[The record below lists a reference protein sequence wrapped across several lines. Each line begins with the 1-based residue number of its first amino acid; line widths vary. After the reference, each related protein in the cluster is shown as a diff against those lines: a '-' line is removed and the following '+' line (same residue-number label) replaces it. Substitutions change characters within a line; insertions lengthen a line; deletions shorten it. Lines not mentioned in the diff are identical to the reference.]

1 MKNEQLET
9 MVRITVKEQTE
20 EKTMEGNKAVSDT
33 SGVLNTPT
41 RTLQGARRRRQKR
54 PEKTPEEVIA
64 ENLPNVRK
72 GTLKSRMR
80 RVAHRR

>member
-1 MKNEQLET
+1 

-33 SGVLNTPT
+33 SGALNTPT
-41 RTLQGARRRRQKR
+41 RALQGARRRRQKR
-54 PEKTPEEVIA
+54 PEKTPEVIA

>member
-1 MKNEQLET
+1 

-41 RTLQGARRRRQKR
+41 RTL
-54 PEKTPEEVIA
+54 
-64 ENLPNVRK
+64 
-72 GTLKSRMR
+72 
-80 RVAHRR
+80 